1 MIIKLYKSNISAGI
15 ILPPIIAIILCL
27 PLLINEQTTIH
38 YSFEWQKNIFN
49 FVNQSNLLNFLFT
62 LFILILNSTT
72 IVKSFNQTTLF
83 SKTTYLPAII
93 YLIFL
98 SFSPEI
104 QFSPTLV
111 VHYLFILLITQILKL
126 NQTESALH
134 ASFKSG
140 LLVGLISCFSFYYSI
155 LIITVFIPIIIV
167 HSANIREILI
177 GTLGIII
184 PLIYLFSSQYIFN
197 DSNIDFGTMP
207 NITTVQYQLL
217 DHIKLLTLI
226 LISTLGFKMVNS
238 FYKHNSLL
246 TKKQIL
252 ILTICSITTVILWL
266 VLFIGYDLIDSIF
279 IIPFIYMVTI
289 GSFSTKNDT
298 FISFLLTITLII
310 NIVAL
315 FFK

>member
-27 PLLINEQTTIH
+27 PLLINEQTPIT
-38 YSFEWQKNIFN
+38 YNLEWQKHIFE
-49 FVNQSNLLNFLFT
+49 FVNQSKILNFLFT

-98 SFSPEI
+98 SFSLEI
-104 QFSPTLV
+104 QFSPIIV
-111 VHYLFILLITQILKL
+111 VHYLFILLITQVLKL

-140 LLVGLISCFSFYYSI
+140 FLVGLISCFSLYYSI
-155 LIITVFIPIIIV
+155 LITVVFIPIVII
-167 HSANIREILI
+167 HSINIRELLI
-177 GTLGIII
+177 STLGMVV
-184 PLIYLFSSQYIFN
+184 PLVYLFSAQYIFN
-197 DSNIDFGTMP
+197 NSNIDFGTIP
-207 NITTVQYQLL
+207 DITIVQHQLL
-217 DHIKLLTLI
+217 DYTKLFTLV
-226 LISTLGFKMVNS
+226 LITFLGFKMVNS

-246 TKKQIL
+246 TKKLIL
-252 ILTICSITTVILWL
+252 ILTVCCVTSVILWL
-266 VLFIGYDLIDSIF
+266 VLFFGFDLIDSIF
-279 IIPFIYMVTI
+279 IIPFIYIVTI
-289 GSFSTKNDT
+289 GSLSTKNDT

>member
-1 MIIKLYKSNISAGI
+1 MIIKLYKSNISVGI

-27 PLLINEQTTIH
+27 PLLINEQVLIN
-38 YSFEWQKNIFN
+38 YSFEWQNNIYN
-49 FVNQSNLLNFLFT
+49 FVHQSKSLNFLFT
-62 LFILILNSTT
+62 FFTLILNSTT

-98 SFSPEI
+98 SFSQQI

-126 NQTESALH
+126 NQTESVLH
-134 ASFKSG
+134 ASFRSG
-140 LLVGLISCFSFYYSI
+140 LMVGLMSCFSFYYSI
-155 LIITVFIPIIIV
+155 LILTVFIPIIIV
-167 HSANIREILI
+167 HSINIRELLI
-177 GTLGIII
+177 GSLGIII

-197 DSNIDFGTMP
+197 DSNIDFGTIP
-207 NITTVQYQLL
+207 DITIVQYQLF
-217 DHIKLLTLI
+217 DYIKLVTLI
-226 LISTLGFKMVNS
+226 LITILGFKMVNS

-252 ILTICSITTVILWL
+252 ILTVCSVTSVILWF
-266 VLFIGYDLIDSIF
+266 VLFFTYNLIDSIF
-279 IIPFIYMVTI
+279 IIPFIYIVTI

>member
-15 ILPPIIAIILCL
+15 ILPPTIAIILCL
-27 PLLINEQTTIH
+27 PLLINEQPLIN
-38 YSFEWQKNIFN
+38 YSFEWQKIIFE
-49 FVNQSNLLNFLFT
+49 FANQSKTLNFLFT
-62 LFILILNSTT
+62 LFILILNSIT

-98 SFSPEI
+98 SFSQEI
-104 QFSPTLV
+104 QFSPILV
-111 VHYLFILLITQILKL
+111 VHYLFILLTTQILTL

-134 ASFKSG
+134 TSFKSG

-155 LIITVFIPIIIV
+155 LIIVVFIPIIIV
-167 HSANIREILI
+167 HSINIRELLI
-177 GTLGIII
+177 GTLGMVV
-184 PLIYLFSSQYIFN
+184 PLLYLFSSQYIFN
-197 DSNIDFGTMP
+197 DSNIDFGIIP
-207 NITTVQYQLL
+207 GIITVQYQLL
-217 DHIKLLTLI
+217 DYIKLLTLV
-226 LISTLGFKMVNS
+226 LISILGFKMVNS

-252 ILTICSITTVILWL
+252 ILTVCSATSVILWL
-266 VLFIGYDLIDSIF
+266 VLFFGYNLIDSIF
-279 IIPFIYMVTI
+279 IIPFIYIVTI